1 MSVEQSIETAL
12 FGHVRDLEV
21 DGARVAWPNVPFT
34 PVVDET
40 YIRVQHLRN
49 ANTRLFVKGSAAH
62 LRQGIL
68 QLTVAGPLDGGADPV
83 TERAAQIAAQFP
95 ADLPLFSGGVKV
107 RVQAAPGVSTPE
119 KVDSSWNVRV
129 DVPYEAL
136 A

>member
-12 FGHVRDLEV
+12 LGHVRDLDA
-21 DGARVAWPNVPFT
+21 DGARIAWPNVPFT
-34 PVVDET
+34 PLVDET
-40 YIRVQHLRN
+40 YIRILHLRN

-68 QLTVAGPLDGGADPV
+68 QLTVAGPLDGGADRI
-83 TERAAQIAAQFP
+83 TGSAAAIAAQFP

-107 RVQAAPGVSTPE
+107 RVQAAPTVSSPE
-119 KVDSSWNVRV
+119 KVDASWNVRV
-129 DVPYEAL
+129 DVPYEAF